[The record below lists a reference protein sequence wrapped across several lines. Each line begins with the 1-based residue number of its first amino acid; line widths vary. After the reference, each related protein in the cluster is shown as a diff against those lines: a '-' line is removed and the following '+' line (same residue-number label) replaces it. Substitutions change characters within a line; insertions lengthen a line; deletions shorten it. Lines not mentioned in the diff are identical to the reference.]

1 MLKDLHV
8 HATVAASDLDRARRF
23 YEEKLG
29 LTPAREEPGGLIY
42 EQKDS
47 WFLLYPSR
55 GAGTAQHTVMGFTTD
70 DIEREVADLK
80 ARGEVF
86 EEYDFPGLK
95 TENSIAR
102 TGSVCS
108 AWFKDT
114 EGNILGLVQF
124 SIMALVAGSGRG
136 GGGQVHASPPVAE
149 TRSEPPPHD
158 IAG

>member
-1 MLKDLHV
+1 VLKDLHV

-114 EGNILGLVQF
+114 EGNILGLASSRSWPSLQDLGVE
-124 SIMALVAGSGRG
+124 AVARFMLRR
-136 GGGQVHASPPVAE
+136 
-149 TRSEPPPHD
+149 RSLKR
-158 IAG
+158 ARSRLLMT